1 MHLSVRNRLIRRQG
15 RSWRRGGLNHA
26 IRALENEEGRTE
38 KDEEDEDEEKW
49 RRMDRPTAYARRPH
63 SQGRER
69 IYSCFREGR
78 AAGLTGLRKYDDART
93 LSEYNNGLKGMHV
106 LLSNAQ
112 AEPGKNFSQPRTS
125 LLVLCRPCRPKYTAG
140 TSHLYSKPDLQYRDI
155 RIGHL

>member
-1 MHLSVRNRLIRRQG
+1 
-15 RSWRRGGLNHA
+15 
-26 IRALENEEGRTE
+26 
-38 KDEEDEDEEKW
+38 
-49 RRMDRPTAYARRPH
+49 MDRPTAYASRPH

-125 LLVLCRPCRPKYTAG
+125 LLVLCRPKYTAG
-140 TSHLYSKPDLQYRDI
+140 ISHLFSMLDLQYRVI
-155 RIGHL
+155 RIG